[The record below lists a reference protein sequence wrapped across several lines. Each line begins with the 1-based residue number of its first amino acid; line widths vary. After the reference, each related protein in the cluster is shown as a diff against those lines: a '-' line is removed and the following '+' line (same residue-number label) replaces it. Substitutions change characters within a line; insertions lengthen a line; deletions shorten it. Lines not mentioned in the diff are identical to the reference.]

1 MENEAGSGPA
11 TDAGEH
17 QEGEAN
23 GSSANGGRPPRS
35 IAERLLST
43 GTRGAQRFAD
53 VSGLDQAIE
62 SAVEEAIVR
71 AIESEATENAIARLI
86 NGPVIE
92 QAVSEALASK
102 SVEKAI
108 IEALDRIDISMTALV
123 DCYRD
128 AETVTCD
135 AESTVASEDANA
147 LGVEVAALVPFGSR
161 SEEEFLATLEGLA
174 GGSSA
179 DTDSAIEAP
188 SDTDPGVA
196 SESVA
201 QSNAREMASDYL
213 DYSSFSR
220 QGLIEQ
226 LEFEGFSTADATYG
240 ADSTGAD
247 WYEQAALKAQEYLDY
262 SAFSRD
268 GLIEQLE
275 FEGFSRD
282 EAVYG
287 VNAVGL

>member
-1 MENEAGSGPA
+1 MNRALIVACVAAVIATGCSGAASTTDGSAELSNDDA
-11 TDAGEH
+11 TSVGVVDTPVVDATLDNYITATTILV
-17 QEGEAN
+17 QMQP
-23 GSSANGGRPPRS
+23 GSLEES
-35 IAERLLST
+35 IAD
-43 GTRGAQRFAD
+43 F
-53 VSGLDQAIE
+53 E
-62 SAVEEAIVR
+62 SAQDQLAQMATTLRSGIAGVPVET
-71 AIESEATENAIARLI
+71 S
-86 NGPVIE
+86 
-92 QAVSEALASK
+92 Q
-102 SVEKAI
+102 AI

-123 DCYRD
+123 DCFRSS
-128 AETVTCD
+128 ETVTCD
-135 AESTVASEDANA
+135 AESTVANEDANA

-161 SEEEFLATLEGLA
+161 SEEEFIATMEELA

-188 SDTDPGVA
+188 SDTDTGVA

-268 GLIEQLE
+268 GLIEQLV

>member
-1 MENEAGSGPA
+1 MKRALIVACVSVVIATGCAGTAST
-11 TDAGEH
+11 TD
-17 QEGEAN
+17 
-23 GSSANGGRPPRS
+23 SSAEISNDGATSADVVDTPVVDATLDNYITATTILVQMQPGSLEES
-35 IAERLLST
+35 IAD
-43 GTRGAQRFAD
+43 F
-53 VSGLDQAIE
+53 E
-62 SAVEEAIVR
+62 SAQDQLAQMATTLRSGIPGVPVET
-71 AIESEATENAIARLI
+71 S
-86 NGPVIE
+86 
-92 QAVSEALASK
+92 Q
-102 SVEKAI
+102 AI